1 MTWDP
6 QVKIDKLFKDF
17 DPSHGITIG
26 TLIHLAEK
34 NGWQPTLPSESII
47 ASDVRDHAD
56 NELLAEQR
64 YKFLDREALLALP
77 KLRWRVK
84 HILPTRGVA
93 AIYGPSGSGKSFLAL
108 DLATSICLGTDWF
121 GKKCKQTPVVYLG
134 LEGAA
139 GIQNRI
145 RAWEVGRDQQLP
157 TNFSAVFDE
166 FDLTK
171 DADTQ
176 AIAQQTVK
184 GSVLIID
191 TLNRATSGRDE
202 NSSSDMGIILASA
215 KRLEQAIEGL
225 VLLVH
230 HTGKD
235 QSKGL
240 RGHSSLHAALDAAI
254 AVKNDKDNTKAWSLT
269 KSKDGADQ
277 QDFGFRLKQHVIGT
291 DEDGETET
299 SCTVEP
305 EGLGTKPQPQLKPKG
320 SQQGPAYDALK
331 NLIKNSLINGQGGA
345 PFYINCVSL
354 DAAVAEIAGTLSTV
368 DKGKRKNRAKALID
382 TFTSGG
388 FLMSGIDS
396 ETDESWFWLPGT

>member
-34 NGWQPTLPSESII
+34 NGWQPTLPSDSII
-47 ASDVRDHAD
+47 ASDVRDHTD
-56 NELLAEQR
+56 NELLAERR
-64 YKFLDREALLALP
+64 YKFLGREALLALP

-121 GKKCKQTPVVYLG
+121 GKKCKRTPVVYLG

-215 KRLEQAIEGL
+215 KR
-225 VLLVH
+225 
-230 HTGKD
+230 
-235 QSKGL
+235 
-240 RGHSSLHAALDAAI
+240 
-254 AVKNDKDNTKAWSLT
+254 
-269 KSKDGADQ
+269 
-277 QDFGFRLKQHVIGT
+277 
-291 DEDGETET
+291 
-299 SCTVEP
+299 
-305 EGLGTKPQPQLKPKG
+305 
-320 SQQGPAYDALK
+320 
-331 NLIKNSLINGQGGA
+331 
-345 PFYINCVSL
+345 
-354 DAAVAEIAGTLSTV
+354 
-368 DKGKRKNRAKALID
+368 
-382 TFTSGG
+382 
-388 FLMSGIDS
+388 
-396 ETDESWFWLPGT
+396 

>member
-1 MTWDP
+1 MDGIP
-6 QVKIDKLFKDF
+6 KSPFEPIIEGDVDDDGDDDF
-17 DPSHGITIG
+17 FSRRKYI
-26 TLIHLAEK
+26 
-34 NGWQPTLPSESII
+34 
-47 ASDVRDHAD
+47 
-56 NELLAEQR
+56 
-64 YKFLDREALLALP
+64 FLDRDALLALP
-77 KLRWRVK
+77 KLSWRVK
-84 HILPTRGVA
+84 HVLPTRGVA

-108 DLATSICLGTDWF
+108 DLATSICLGADWF
-121 GKKCKQTPVVYLG
+121 DKKCRPTSMSSIWGLRGQQVYKI
-134 LEGAA
+134 ES
-139 GIQNRI
+139 
-145 RAWEVGRDQQLP
+145 EPGRLAETNKLP

-176 AIAQQTVK
+176 AIAQQTAK

-320 SQQGPAYDALK
+320 SQQGPAYDALE
-331 NLIKNSLINGQGGA
+331 NLIENSSINGQGGA

-396 ETDESWFWLPGT
+396 ETDESWFWLPDT

>member
-56 NELLAEQR
+56 NKLLAEQR
-64 YKFLDREALLALP
+64 YKFLDRDALLALP

-240 RGHSSLHAALDAAI
+240 RGHSSLHGALDAEI
-254 AVKNDKDNTKAWSLT
+254 AVTYEKRKSRTLRVGKLKDEDDKHS
-269 KSKDGADQ
+269 
-277 QDFGFRLKQHVIGT
+277 FGFRLEKHIVGT
-291 DEDGETET
+291 DEDGEVET
-299 SCTVEP
+299 SCTIEP
-305 EGLGTKPQPQLKPKG
+305 DILGVKKIPEPQG
-320 SQQGPAYDALK
+320 SRQKPAYEKLK
-331 NLIKNSLINGQGGA
+331 TMIDNSEVTGKAGA
-345 PFYINCVSL
+345 PLHAYCVSL
-354 DAAVAEIAGTLSTV
+354 DSAVSAVVEILGTVASS
-368 DKGKRKNRAKALID
+368 KRRNTARRIID
-382 TFTSGG
+382 QLRESN
-388 FLMSGIDS
+388 FLESAMDR
-396 ETDESWFWLPGT
+396 ETDIAWFWLPNK

>member
-34 NGWQPTLPSESII
+34 NGWQPTLTSDSII

-64 YKFLDREALLALP
+64 YTFLDRDALLALP

-84 HILPTRGVA
+84 HVLPTRGVA

-121 GKKCKQTPVVYLG
+121 GKKCKRTPVVYLG

-145 RAWEVGRDQQLP
+145 KAWEVGRDQQLP

-254 AVKNDKDNTKAWSLT
+254 AVKNDKDNTKVWSLT

-331 NLIKNSLINGQGGA
+331 NLMENSLINGQGGA

-354 DAAVAEIAGTLSTV
+354 DAAVAEVAGTLSTV

-396 ETDESWFWLPGT
+396 ETDESWFWLPDT